1 MKRYLL
7 VGTMIFS
14 SIALADLEHIP
25 GQGEIPSRQKLSLSR
40 GCFDEIDN
48 KGCGRPGDD
57 HEVFIACL
65 DDNRDELS
73 INCQSFI
80 ERLYGKRK

>member
-1 MKRYLL
+1 MKKYLL
-7 VGTMIFS
+7 TGALLFS
-14 SIALADLEHIP
+14 FVALADLEHIP
-25 GQGEIPSRQKLSLSR
+25 GQGASPSKQKLSLSR

-65 DDNRDELS
+65 DENKDDLS
-73 INCQSFI
+73 TNCQSFF